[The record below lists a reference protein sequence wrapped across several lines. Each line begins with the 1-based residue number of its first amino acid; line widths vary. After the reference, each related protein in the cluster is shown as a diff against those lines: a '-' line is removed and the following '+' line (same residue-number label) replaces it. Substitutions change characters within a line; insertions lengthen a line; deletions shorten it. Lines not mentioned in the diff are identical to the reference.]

1 MSIWHQSPDLH
12 PQIWARQLARKD
24 IKIPI
29 SFRLM
34 LVKRAMLIQIQQ
46 WPTTHG
52 SQNIQRRGTEDD
64 SWGVQVHSA
73 IGFYWIIICCCLW
86 GPDKSLIS
94 WWHNG
99 FWLKVRPKKLSSL
112 SEVLISN
119 IVNIAFMYVTYFQV
133 KQNDFVIDE
142 YTVLKYCMLI
152 HHYLTFKH
160 FFFGIN
166 RYDTSIQ

>member
-1 MSIWHQSPDLH
+1 MTSKSRSA

-24 IKIPI
+24 IKN
-29 SFRLM
+29 SYFFRTYACQEDHANPDPAVTHHTWLTKYSK
-34 LVKRAMLIQIQQ
+34 KRDWKMTVGC
-46 WPTTHG
+46 PTTLNH
-52 SQNIQRRGTEDD
+52 
-64 SWGVQVHSA
+64 WL
-73 IGFYWIIICCCLW
+73 YWIIMCCCLW

-94 WWHNG
+94 WRHNG
-99 FWLKVRPKKLSSL
+99 FWLKVSQKLSSL

-142 YTVLKYCMLI
+142 YTVLKSCMLI